1 MSGCRLRLAD
11 KREAWENRLF
21 GGEEFLWNVLP
32 FGSPDA
38 AAYIQR
44 RTAVAALIQRSQRKK
59 LNTEDLACSR
69 SFDNFWLA
77 VGREPGIRGLR
88 YHVRHLPH
96 ANLRPRKED

>member
-77 VGREPGIRGLR
+77 VGRESSAWRSTWERHPRHGAR
-88 YHVRHLPH
+88 YKRS
-96 ANLRPRKED
+96 